1 MSLRNG
7 QIIAI
12 LVCLPRREL
21 LPLASAIRPF
31 LKLIRIYYP
40 EKFIK
45 RLENWLSIVLRYFST
60 KSIQM
65 PEEYIRV
72 CFSYHIEINK
82 TTTHSFSLSI
92 YLLNDT
98 FTRFKHWAY
107 RNYRNI
113 ADKEA
118 EKYRL
123 QNDIFRTSGI
133 RVTKFKIDC

>member
-45 RLENWLSIVLRYFST
+45 RLENWLSIVQLF
-60 KSIQM
+60 
-65 PEEYIRV
+65 
-72 CFSYHIEINK
+72 
-82 TTTHSFSLSI
+82 
-92 YLLNDT
+92 DT
-98 FTRFKHWAY
+98 LVQNLFKCQK
-107 RNYRNI
+107 NI
-113 ADKEA
+113 
-118 EKYRL
+118 
-123 QNDIFRTSGI
+123 
-133 RVTKFKIDC
+133 

>member
-45 RLENWLSIVLRYFST
+45 RLENWLSI
-60 KSIQM
+60 IQLQ
-65 PEEYIRV
+65 
-72 CFSYHIEINK
+72 F
-82 TTTHSFSLSI
+82 F
-92 YLLNDT
+92 DT
-98 FTRFKHWAY
+98 LVQNLFKCQK
-107 RNYRNI
+107 NI
-113 ADKEA
+113 
-118 EKYRL
+118 
-123 QNDIFRTSGI
+123 
-133 RVTKFKIDC
+133 